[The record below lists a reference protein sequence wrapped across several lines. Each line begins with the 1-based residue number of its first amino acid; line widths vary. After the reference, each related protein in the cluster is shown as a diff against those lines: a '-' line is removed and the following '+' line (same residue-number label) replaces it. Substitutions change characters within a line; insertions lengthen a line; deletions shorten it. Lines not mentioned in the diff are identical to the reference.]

1 MFVNHSL
8 HSLASRFIRRTA
20 VGLLGIAVL
29 AASAWAASAWAA
41 PPVPSPP
48 REFRAAWI
56 ATVANIDW
64 PTRKGLPVQKQK
76 EELIALLDKSVD
88 LNLNAVIFQIRP
100 SADALYSSK
109 LEPWSEYLT
118 GRMGQAPEPFYDPLA
133 FAVEEAHRRGLQ
145 LHVWFNPYRVR
156 MTGAK
161 SPASPDH
168 ASQAAPELVRT
179 YGDYLWFDPGEPKAV
194 DHFIAVLVDAVKRYD
209 LDGVHIDDY
218 FYPYPINDANGK
230 PVPFPDDESYARAV
244 AAGETL
250 ERDDWRRQN
259 VDNLVRR
266 MYESVKETKPWVL
279 VGISPFGIW
288 RPGHPE
294 GIQGLDQYSALYADA
309 RKWLREGWVDYFTPQ
324 LYWRIEGP
332 QSYPKLLT
340 WWKEQNVK
348 HRHLWPGNGAHNVR
362 RNASV
367 PPARNAWT
375 AEELI
380 DQIKVTRQ
388 IVPEPGNVFFSI
400 KCLFDNRDGLTDK
413 LKEGVYA
420 EQALVPESPWLGDDP
435 APQPKVAAKKHNEG
449 VLVEMKPARG
459 KAPALWVVRVLD
471 GGQWSTTIVSGM
483 EIRRVIELPDGAQ
496 PESVA
501 VSAVTRLGKE
511 GKVVTAKVR

>member
-1 MFVNHSL
+1 
-8 HSLASRFIRRTA
+8 
-20 VGLLGIAVL
+20 
-29 AASAWAASAWAA
+29 
-41 PPVPSPP
+41 
-48 REFRAAWI
+48 
-56 ATVANIDW
+56 
-64 PTRKGLPVQKQK
+64 
-76 EELIALLDKSVD
+76 
-88 LNLNAVIFQIRP
+88 
-100 SADALYSSK
+100 
-109 LEPWSEYLT
+109 
-118 GRMGQAPEPFYDPLA
+118 
-133 FAVEEAHRRGLQ
+133 
-145 LHVWFNPYRVR
+145 
-156 MTGAK
+156 
-161 SPASPDH
+161 
-168 ASQAAPELVRT
+168 
-179 YGDYLWFDPGEPKAV
+179 
-194 DHFIAVLVDAVKRYD
+194 
-209 LDGVHIDDY
+209 
-218 FYPYPINDANGK
+218 
-230 PVPFPDDESYARAV
+230 
-244 AAGETL
+244 
-250 ERDDWRRQN
+250 
-259 VDNLVRR
+259 
-266 MYESVKETKPWVL
+266 VL

-332 QSYPKLLT
+332 QSYPKLLA

-449 VLVEMKPARG
+449 VQVEMKAARG

-483 EIRRVIELPDGAQ
+483 ENRRVIELPDGAQ

>member
-1 MFVNHSL
+1 MNTSSSALASASRCLAVACL
-8 HSLASRFIRRTA
+8 SLAPSLF
-20 VGLLGIAVL
+20 L
-29 AASAWAASAWAA
+29 SATGWAA
-41 PPVPSPP
+41 PPVPSAP

-64 PTRKGLPVQKQK
+64 PTRKGLPVEKQK
-76 EELIALLDKSVD
+76 EEMIALLDKAVG
-88 LNLNAVIFQIRP
+88 LNLNCVILQIRP
-100 SADALYSSK
+100 AADAMYPSK

-118 GRMGQAPEPFYDPLA
+118 GRMGQAPEPLYDPLE

-156 MTGAK
+156 MNDAK
-161 SPASPDH
+161 GETTPDH
-168 ASQAAPELVRT
+168 ASKATPELVRK
-179 YGDYLWFDPGEPKAV
+179 YGNYLWFDPGEPKAV
-194 DHFIAVLVDAVKRYD
+194 DHFIAVLTDAVKRYD

-218 FYPYPINDANGK
+218 FYPYPINDESGK
-230 PVPFPDDESYARAV
+230 PVPFPDDESYERAV
-244 AAGETL
+244 AAGEKL
-250 ERDDWRRQN
+250 SRDDWRRQN

-266 MYESVKETKPWVL
+266 MYESVKEVKPWVL

-294 GIQGLDQYSALYADA
+294 GIQGLDQYNALYADA

-332 QSYPKLLT
+332 QSYPKLLA
-340 WWKEQNVK
+340 WWKDENVK
-348 HRHLWPGNGAHNVR
+348 NRHLWPGNGAHNVR

-367 PPARNAWT
+367 EPARNAWT

-380 DQIKVTRQ
+380 EQIKLTRE

-413 LKEGVYA
+413 LKDGVYA
-420 EQALVPESPWLGDDP
+420 EQALIPESPWLGNEKP
-435 APQPKVAAKKHNEG
+435 SQPKVAAKRHNDG
-449 VLVEMKPARG
+449 VQVEMKPSKG
-459 KAPALWVVRVLD
+459 KNPWLWVIRVLD
-471 GGQWSTTIVSGM
+471 DGQWTTTIVPGV
-483 EIRRVIELPDGAQ
+483 ENRRVIELSEGAT

-501 VSAVTRLGKE
+501 VSAVTRLGNE
-511 GKVVTAKVR
+511 GEVATTKVR